1 MSELDWINRM
11 NKEMAIIKH
20 EIGNAKNMR
29 LEDFKRLA
37 DWLEGL
43 IETMEEEKLR
53 REEDE

>member
-1 MSELDWINRM
+1 MELDWINRM

-37 DWLEGL
+37 DWIEGL
-43 IETMEEEKLR
+43 IETFEEEKLR
-53 REEDE
+53 REENE